1 MFSVYYH
8 WITKYQ
14 WITILCILLFFLF
27 VSINKKECFSVGFE
41 SDISIS
47 SNLFL
52 DSSMCCDDKDTCSGS
67 DNCRNS
73 SCFYDPN
80 KIKIDG
86 ANLVYN
92 CSGNCK
98 YGKQNTGQLCI
109 SDTKSAI
116 ENIFYQNV
124 NNFDFIKNFNSDNI
138 LCSQGNTC
146 NRLPLMKNEW
156 EKVYNTIDSN
166 DNVKKICTDYQKL
179 KDGNDNNIKQQNC
192 STDLIIGKCEKN

>member
-1 MFSVYYH
+1 M
-8 WITKYQ
+8 YQ

-52 DSSMCCDDKDTCSGS
+52 DSSMCCDDKNTCSGS
-67 DNCRNS
+67 G

-86 ANLVYN
+86 GNLVFN
-92 CSGNCK
+92 CSGNIK
-98 YGKQNTGQLCI
+98 YGNQNTGQLCI

-116 ENIFYQNV
+116 ENIFNHNV

-146 NRLPLMKNEW
+146 NPLPENYNKWKE
-156 EKVYNTIDSN
+156 VYNTIVDN
-166 DNVKKICTDYQKL
+166 DNVKKICVDYQEL
-179 KDGNDNNIKQQNC
+179 KDGHGNNINQKYC
-192 STDLIIGKCEKN
+192 SIDLIIGKCEKN